1 MKGIRLNIIFVS
13 TRLAKARTLCI
24 GRCQSG
30 LLLLG
35 GLSLFVALS
44 AGFGYLILFQFG
56 GLRLPMVQKLVVSA
70 QQSEAEKNRDATQ
83 QRLAAMAVKVG
94 EMQAQVMRLDA
105 LGERV
110 AKISG
115 IKKDE
120 INFDRKPGR
129 GGPLIPGKVLPLSM
143 QDFQVELTKLAHAL
157 DDKTD
162 QLAVME
168 SLLSREQVRKAALPS
183 GLPVSTGFFSSNFGW
198 RLDPFTGQRAMHEG
212 VDFAAEPGTP
222 IRAAAGGIV
231 IYSAN
236 NPSYGNMIEIDHGNG
251 LVSRYAHASKLLV
264 KEGDVVLRG
273 QKIGEVGSTGRSTGP
288 HLHFEVLLNGTPQN
302 PTRYLNLPG

>member
-13 TRLAKARTLCI
+13 SRLAKARTLCI
-24 GRCQSG
+24 GRYQSG
-30 LLLLG
+30 LFLLG
-35 GLSLFVALS
+35 GLSLFMALS

-56 GLRLPMVQKLVVSA
+56 GLQLPMVQKLVVSA

-83 QRLAAMAVKVG
+83 QRLGAMAVKVG

-115 IKKDE
+115 IKKNE

-143 QDFQVELTKLAHAL
+143 QDFQAELTKLAHAL

-198 RLDPFTGQRAMHEG
+198 RLEDRK
-212 VDFAAEPGTP
+212 
-222 IRAAAGGIV
+222 
-231 IYSAN
+231 S
-236 NPSYGNMIEIDHGNG
+236 
-251 LVSRYAHASKLLV
+251 
-264 KEGDVVLRG
+264 VV
-273 QKIGEVGSTGRSTGP
+273 
-288 HLHFEVLLNGTPQN
+288 
-302 PTRYLNLPG
+302 